1 MNKINWQNG
10 ALVSPA
16 KVEIG
21 GVIYEVTPEQ
31 YSGNTPLS
39 AENLNQM
46 QDNIEKA
53 IPEVVDNLTS
63 TDTSKALSAN
73 QGKELKGQIDD
84 IGAYSTSEI
93 IIGTYMDKP
102 LYRKV
107 VNIGSLPNNTTQT
120 YNHYISNMDTLI
132 HYDLN
137 WYDTSDNRFFKAPR
151 IDNLDVFVKCQINT
165 TNIQIEAKGLNW
177 YSRTQNAKVVLEYTK
192 TTD

>member
-10 ALVSPA
+10 TLVSPA

-21 GVIYEVTPEQ
+21 GVIYDVTPEQ
-31 YSGNTPLS
+31 YSGSTPLS

-46 QDNIEKA
+46 QDNIEEA

-63 TDTSKALSAN
+63 TSTSKALSAN

-107 VNIGSLPNNTTQT
+107 VNIGSLPNNKTQT
-120 YNHYISNMDTLI
+120 YNHNISNMEMLTY
-132 HYDLN
+132 YDLI
-137 WYDTSDNRFFKAPR
+137 WYDSTDNRFFKAPR
-151 IDNLDVFVKCQINT
+151 IDNLEVFVKCAIST
-165 TNIQIEAKGLNW
+165 TNIEIEAKGLNW
-177 YSRTQNAKVVLEYTK
+177 SNRTQNAKVVLEYTK

>member
-10 ALVSPA
+10 TLVSPA

-21 GVIYEVTPEQ
+21 GVIYDVTPEQ
-31 YSGNTPLS
+31 YSGSTPLS

-46 QDNIEKA
+46 QDNIEEA

-63 TDTSKALSAN
+63 TSTSKALSAN

-107 VNIGSLPNNTTQT
+107 VNIGSLPNNKTQT
-120 YNHYISNMDTLI
+120 YNHNISNMEMLTY
-132 HYDLN
+132 YDLI
-137 WYDTSDNRFFKAPR
+137 WYDSTDNRFFKAPR
-151 IDNLDVFVKCQINT
+151 IDNLEVFVKCAIST
-165 TNIQIEAKGLNW
+165 TNIEIIAKGLNW
-177 YSRTQNAKVVLEYTK
+177 SNRTQNAKVVLEYTK